1 MASRAYAG
9 RALSDQKPISAD
21 RLFAELDQH
30 AIVGDPDGSTMEV
43 ISIHVIP
50 DAGAWVQLEV
60 AGEPKQSVLLHL
72 PHSTTVDQAIAALN
86 AWGQIARDRRPLCID
101 VEPPPRGVEQVLV
114 RQTEAEMV
122 RVEWASDPRRI

>member
-9 RALSDQKPISAD
+9 GALSDPKPISAD

-30 AIVGDPDGSTMEV
+30 AIVGDPDGSTIEV

-60 AGEPKQSVLLHL
+60 AGEPKQSVLLHV
-72 PHSTTVDQAIAALN
+72 PHSTTLDQAIAALN
-86 AWGQIARDRRPLCID
+86 AWGQIARDRRPRCID
-101 VEPPPRGVEQVLV
+101 VAPSRTAEQVLA
-114 RQTEAEMV
+114 RQVETEVV

>member
-1 MASRAYAG
+1 MASRAEAG

-21 RLFAELDQH
+21 RLFAELDH
-30 AIVGDPDGSTMEV
+30 RPIMGDPDGSTIEV
-43 ISIHVIP
+43 ISIHLIP

-86 AWGQIARDRRPLCID
+86 AWGQIARARRPGCID
-101 VEPPPRGVEQVLV
+101 VAPSR
-114 RQTEAEMV
+114 EAEQMLARQADTPVV